1 MCYRRKLKV
10 VDNYYYFFRCNL
22 SPSYVVVSYENTKR
36 EVRASME
43 QVIAGVTET
52 KGEVRAIMG

>member
-52 KGEVRAIMG
+52 KMHTQ